1 MPEFLVS
8 DPNEAVLEITVL
20 DSDLFSPNGERG
32 REGEGETGGISYYAV
47 ILVDFL
53 GCAKLSLKELREE
66 SGNNG
71 PWTKRILLEDV
82 PKGELALRVTYT
94 GTRRVGG
101 SH

>member
-32 REGEGETGGISYYAV
+32 RETGGVSYYDAI
-47 ILVDFL
+47 ILLDFL